1 MAGGTELPSF
11 ARKYY
16 ENCTHPISYS
26 QHHTFRSSKQKTTIF
41 SKTKTR
47 IYKSYEFF
55 DAEET
60 APLFFFLGK
69 DRADQLL

>member
-1 MAGGTELPSF
+1 MGLLYKMASGTELPSF

-26 QHHTFRSSKQKTTIF
+26 QHHTFRSPKPKTTIF

-47 IYKSYEFF
+47 EYTNLMSFLVLKKLNLYFF
-55 DAEET
+55 Y
-60 APLFFFLGK
+60 
-69 DRADQLL
+69 